1 MIWNADIQ
9 DQSIEVTSPGVE
21 WLSAGLG
28 KYWWMIYWY
37 GHPCGNI
44 IPSAVYSLDSRG
56 AFIQLLLLHY
66 TCHLHC
72 LPHPWIID
80 IGNRIRCLFLNGVAA
95 FYHTDVRLYPA
106 ILTFTWARIAG
117 GILMKTSFHHG
128 ISCLAAYQE
137 SKKVV
142 SVLMIFRG
150 FSRDHFCLHSTF
162 ECKT

>member
-80 IGNRIRCLFLNGVAA
+80 IGNRIRCLFLNHQWGCSLSS
-95 FYHTDVRLYPA
+95 RLYPA

-117 GILMKTSFHHG
+117 GILMKTSFHYG

-142 SVLMIFRG
+142 SVLMIFWG